1 MNLLN
6 TGAQNSTVCAET
18 PVKFLPEH
26 NHVVSSN
33 RTSTFH
39 TANITVSLEM

>member
-6 TGAQNSTVCAET
+6 TVAQNSTVSAGI

-39 TANITVSLEM
+39 TATIMVSLET